1 MLCIKATTMNVVKG
15 TQTTN
20 WHLFLYYQGMKTLV
34 FEKLI
39 ISYEFDLYWID
50 SHLLMRY

>member
-1 MLCIKATTMNVVKG
+1 MNEMKG

-39 ISYEFDLYWID
+39 ILYKLDL
-50 SHLLMRY
+50 